1 MAPQDLVQDT
11 LRAVIDSVFADP
23 VYHWVERPA
32 VLGWL
37 ADGWR
42 WLTTALQ
49 RFQDA
54 NPGLFSWF
62 QVVLVGVLALIVLH
76 GVWVMVRATRAASDR
91 ERAVG
96 PSPSEAPRTTVWY
109 QDHADALANQGRFA
123 EALLA
128 AFQALILDFDRRGMV
143 RYHPSK
149 TPREYTGEATLTS
162 ADRERFGAL
171 VGMLYGYVFGHQP
184 CGDPEY
190 RHWLATASERW
201 HATPA

>member
-1 MAPQDLVQDT
+1 MIPQAVAQDT

-23 VYHWVERPA
+23 VYQWSERPA

-42 WLTTALQ
+42 WLTSALQ
-49 RFQDA
+49 QFQDA
-54 NPGLFSWF
+54 NPALFRWF
-62 QVVLVGVLALIVLH
+62 QVALVGVLALIMLH
-76 GVWVMVRATRAASDR
+76 ALWVMVRTTRAASDR
-91 ERAVG
+91 ERALG
-96 PSPSEAPRTTVWY
+96 PSTAEAPRTTAWY
-109 QDHADALANQGRFA
+109 QDHADALATQGRFT

-128 AFQALILDFDRRGMV
+128 AFQALVLDLDRRGV
-143 RYHPSK
+143 LRYHPSK
-149 TPREYTGEATLTS
+149 TPQEYTGEAALT
-162 ADRERFGAL
+162 AVDRERFGAL

>member
-1 MAPQDLVQDT
+1 MTPQDVAQDT

-23 VYHWVERPA
+23 VYDWVERPA

-42 WLTTALQ
+42 WLTAALQ
-49 RFQDA
+49 QFQDA
-54 NPGLFSWF
+54 NPALFRWF
-62 QVVLVGVLALIVLH
+62 QVALVAVLMLILLH
-76 GVWVMVRATRAASDR
+76 AVWVMVSATRAASGR
-91 ERAVG
+91 ERPVG
-96 PSPSEAPRTTVWY
+96 NSPPEAPRTTVWY
-109 QDHADALANQGRFA
+109 QDRADALATEGRFA

-128 AFQALILDFDRRGMV
+128 AFQALVLDLDGRGVV

>member
-1 MAPQDLVQDT
+1 MIPHALAQDS

-23 VYHWVERPA
+23 VYDWLERPA

-42 WLTTALQ
+42 WLTTVLQ
-49 RFQDA
+49 QFQDA
-54 NPGLFSWF
+54 NPALFRLF
-62 QVVLVGVLALIVLH
+62 QVTLLGVLALILLH
-76 GVWVMVRATRAASDR
+76 GVWVMVRTTRAASDR

-109 QDHADALANQGRFA
+109 QDHADALAGQGRFA

-128 AFQALILDFDRRGMV
+128 AFQGLVLDLDRRGVV

-149 TPREYTGEATLTS
+149 TPREYTGEATLTA
-162 ADRERFGAL
+162 ADRERFSSL

-190 RHWLATASERW
+190 RNWLVMASERW

>member
-1 MAPQDLVQDT
+1 MIPQAVTQDS

-23 VYHWVERPA
+23 VYQWSERPA

-49 RFQDA
+49 QFQQA
-54 NPGLFSWF
+54 NPALFRWF
-62 QVVLVGVLALIVLH
+62 QVALVGVLALILLH
-76 GVWVMVRATRAASDR
+76 TLWVMIRTTRAASDR
-91 ERAVG
+91 ERALG
-96 PSPSEAPRTTVWY
+96 PSPAEAPRTTVWY
-109 QDHADALANQGRFA
+109 QDHADALADQGRFT

-128 AFQALILDFDRRGMV
+128 AFQALVLDLDRRGVV

-149 TPREYTGEATLTS
+149 TPQEYTSEATLTVV
-162 ADRERFGAL
+162 DRERFGAL

-184 CGDPEY
+184 CGDLEY
-190 RHWLATASERW
+190 RHWLAAASERW

>member
-1 MAPQDLVQDT
+1 MTPQAPAQDS

-23 VYHWVERPA
+23 VYDWFERPA

-42 WLTTALQ
+42 WLTTTLQ
-49 RFQDA
+49 QFQDA
-54 NPGLFSWF
+54 NPALFRWF
-62 QVVLVGVLALIVLH
+62 QVALVGVLVLILLH
-76 GVWVMVRATRAASDR
+76 GVWVMVRTTRAASDR

-96 PSPSEAPRTTVWY
+96 SSPSEAARTGVWY
-109 QDHADALANQGRFA
+109 QDQADALADQGRFA
-123 EALLA
+123 EAMLA
-128 AFQALILDFDRRGMV
+128 AFQGLVLDLDRRGVV

-149 TPREYTGEATLTS
+149 TPREYTGEATLTA
-162 ADRERFGAL
+162 ADRERFSSL

-184 CGDPEY
+184 CGDREY
-190 RHWLATASERW
+190 RNWLGMASERW